1 MTAAFQRIY
10 PGVRGLGQQDQS
22 QPSIWDML
30 GAGAI
35 ASGIT
40 TAEQIALQQTNPL
53 YQKQYYQQGPPLFEP
68 TR

>member
-1 MTAAFQRIY
+1 
-10 PGVRGLGQQDQS
+10 
-22 QPSIWDML
+22 ML